1 MNINDLRTIHYMQ
14 TMMIMII
21 DELRILPYRKK
32 SMIMDINELLQNVHW
47 Q

>member
-1 MNINDLRTIHYMQ
+1 MQ

>member
-14 TMMIMII
+14 TMTIMNI